1 MTRLMPA
8 AVSRGRARRPA
19 GRLLVAT
26 ALGAGL
32 VPAALGPG
40 PCGAGNDCATFPN
53 GVASGDAT
61 QDSAVLWARS
71 AIPGPLSFECSED
84 PRYSR
89 VVARGVVAVADPAVP
104 VRVGVTGLRPGA
116 DYFYRFFHP
125 GGRPAAGRF
134 RTPAALGARPGLHF
148 GVTGDW
154 RGDLAPFPAVLPA
167 AQLDLDVFV
176 VLGDTIYADVP
187 SPDVPQPQALTLDEF
202 RAKHAEVYSGRLDLN
217 TLAELRGLVSQLVMI
232 DDHEI
237 TDDFAG
243 GAPASGIF
251 GSGGLV
257 NESPLYDRALR
268 AFQEYNPVADEFY
281 RETGD
286 SRTAGKRK
294 LYRFRAYGS
303 DAAFF
308 LLDARSFRDPE
319 LPPVRDPTDPRDVRA
334 FLARSFDL
342 DPATLQPVAR
352 RTLLGRQQLAD
363 VQADLLATQRA
374 GITWKFVFI
383 PEPIQNL
390 GLVLASDRY
399 DGYAAER
406 SELLGF
412 IDRAGITNVV
422 FVTADIHGTLVNNLT
437 YQRTL
442 GGAQIPVASF
452 EISTG
457 AVAYDPPLGP
467 ITMEFAVET
476 GLITPEQFALY
487 RSLPIPGKDFFMQEV
502 LNSQLRPLGYDP
514 VGLDDSGVPARL
526 LGGSYVVTH
535 TYGWTEFEIAPA
547 GARLTITTWGIEAY
561 SPEQLARDPRGIA
574 ARFPVP
580 LGRFE
585 VDPR

>member
-1 MTRLMPA
+1 MRA
-8 AVSRGRARRPA
+8 AVSGGRTRRSAA
-19 GRLLVAT
+19 GLLAAA

-32 VPAALGPG
+32 IPVDFGPG

-53 GVASGDAT
+53 GVASGDVT

-71 AIPGPLSFECSED
+71 AIAGPLQFECSED
-84 PRYSR
+84 PRYAR
-89 VVARGVVAVADPAVP
+89 VVARGVVTVADPAVP
-104 VRVGVTGLRPGA
+104 VRVRVTGLRPGG
-116 DYFYRFFHP
+116 DYFYRFFHA

-134 RTPAALGARPGLHF
+134 RTPAVLGTRRGLHF

-154 RGDLAPFPAVLPA
+154 RGDLAPYPALLPA
-167 AQLDLDVFV
+167 AQLDLEVFV
-176 VLGDTIYADVP
+176 ALGDTIYADVA
-187 SPDVPQPQALTLDEF
+187 SPDVPLPQALTLEEF

-237 TDDFAG
+237 VDDFAG
-243 GAPASGIF
+243 GASASGIF

-281 RETGD
+281 GATGD
-286 SRTAGKRK
+286 PRTAGKRK
-294 LYRFRAYGS
+294 LYRFRTYGS

-308 LLDARSFRDPE
+308 LLDARSFRDTE
-319 LPPVRDPTDPRDVRA
+319 LPAVLAPRDPRATAA

-363 VQADLLATQRA
+363 LQADLLAAQGA
-374 GITWKFVFI
+374 GITWKFVFV

-390 GLVLASDRY
+390 GVAFASDRY
-399 DGYAAER
+399 QGYAAER

-412 IDRAGITNVV
+412 IDQAGISNVV

-442 GGAQIPVASF
+442 GGAQVPVASF

-457 AVAYDPPLGP
+457 ALAYDPPLGP
-467 ITMEFAVET
+467 STFESVAEA
-476 GLITPEQFALY
+476 GLLTPEQVALY
-487 RSLPIPGKDFFMQEV
+487 RSLPFLGKDFFVQEV
-502 LNSQLRPLGYDP
+502 F
-514 VGLDDSGVPARL
+514 DS
-526 LGGSYVVTH
+526 
-535 TYGWTEFEIAPA
+535 
-547 GARLTITTWGIEAY
+547 
-561 SPEQLARDPRGIA
+561 QLARSVTTCWGSTAPGWPLAWWA
-574 ARFPVP
+574 AVTW
-580 LGRFE
+580 
-585 VDPR
+585 